1 MNDQLDVPDPVHFPN
16 FSASCPVPYCFV
28 ADEAFPL
35 RCDLM
40 RPFPRGTACL
50 SQDELVFNYRLS
62 RARRIVENA
71 FGILVQRWRIFSRK
85 LNLLPDNADSVIKAC
100 VVLHNFLR
108 GRKDLNELSQQLNP
122 DNVPFLRDDGAILD
136 LNRRGYKSS
145 TAAKAIRNI
154 YKNFFRRP
162 EGQVTWQDRAIAL

>member
-1 MNDQLDVPDPVHFPN
+1 
-16 FSASCPVPYCFV
+16 
-28 ADEAFPL
+28 
-35 RCDLM
+35 M

-62 RARRIVENA
+62 KARRIVENA
-71 FGILVQRWRIFSRK
+71 FGILVQCWRIFSRK
-85 LNLLPDNADSVIKAC
+85 LNLLPDNADSIIKAC

-122 DNVPFLRDDGAILD
+122 DNVPFLQNDGAILD

-145 TAAKAIRNI
+145 TAAKATRNI

-162 EGQVTWQDRAIAL
+162 EGQVTWKDRQLHCEHTFKGCSRFWCHCFHCTVQHVRNCLPFS

>member
-1 MNDQLDVPDPVHFPN
+1 
-16 FSASCPVPYCFV
+16 
-28 ADEAFPL
+28 
-35 RCDLM
+35 M

-50 SQDELVFNYRLS
+50 SLDELVFNCRLS

-71 FGILVQRWRIFSRK
+71 FGILVQCWRIFSRK
-85 LNLLPDNADSVIKAC
+85 LNLLPDNADSIIKAC
-100 VVLHNFLR
+100 VVLHNFLM

-122 DNVPFLRDDGAILD
+122 DNVPFLWDDGAILD

-145 TAAKAIRNI
+145 TAAKVIRNI
-154 YKNFFRRP
+154 YRNFFRRP